1 MDWRSPARWLAG
13 VVLSLALLAGCAHR
27 VVIAPA
33 ATAGLP
39 PRVELAGTP
48 FHPQERYQCGPAALA
63 TMLNVRGVAV
73 GPEALVDQVY
83 LPAREGSLQL
93 ELVAAVRRA
102 GLMAVVVAPELEA
115 LLAEIAAGNPVLVLQ
130 NLGLD
135 ALPRWHYAVAVGYDL
150 ERQELFL
157 RSGTEVRRVT
167 PFGVF
172 MKTWERASRWGI
184 VVMPPDTL
192 PAGAAPEPWLQ
203 AASGLEAI
211 GNWPAAA
218 AAYRV
223 ATERW
228 PDHATAWLGL
238 GNARYGLGDAAAAE
252 AALRRALRIEP
263 TSVAAWNN
271 LAYALAARQCTL
283 AAVTA
288 ARCAAGLA
296 PERAEV
302 QETLA
307 EMERASGRDSGVCA
321 PLPICP

>member
-1 MDWRSPARWLAG
+1 VDGLSPARWLAG

-39 PRVELAGTP
+39 PRVELADTP

-63 TMLNVRGVAV
+63 TVLEVRGVAV
-73 GPEALVDQVY
+73 RPEALAAQVY

-93 ELVAAVRRA
+93 ELVSAVRRA
-102 GLMAVVVAPELEA
+102 GLMAVVVAPELEV

-135 ALPRWHYAVAVGYDL
+135 ALPRWHYAVAIGYDL
-150 ERQELFL
+150 ERQELLL
-157 RSGTEVRRVT
+157 RSGTVARRVT

-172 MKTWERASRWGI
+172 MQTWERASRWGI
-184 VVMPPDTL
+184 VVMPPDNL
-192 PAGAAPEPWLQ
+192 PARAAPEPWLQ
-203 AASGLEAI
+203 AASGLEAV
-211 GNWPAAA
+211 GNWAAAA

-223 ATERW
+223 ASERW
-228 PDHATAWLGL
+228 PDHPTAWLGL
-238 GNARYGLGDAAAAE
+238 GNARYGLGDGAAAE

-263 TSVAAWNN
+263 TSAAAWNN
-271 LAYALAARQCTL
+271 LAHALAARECGR
-283 AAVTA
+283 AAVEA

-296 PERAEV
+296 PGHAEV
-302 QETLA
+302 EHTLV

-321 PLPICP
+321 PLPLCP